1 MYESNRPQNLSESIS
16 RAITIVNRSLTLI
29 ITKPSSIVS
38 KRKPIQKLWSSSS
51 DRSSVIQR
59 STHGS
64 SCRIIWMKYK
74 LSVTKFS
81 RSAKQLISADLRK
94 YPTIKPRERVLPPPP
109 YLYLSLSHSLHG
121 PCSRMQ
127 PPKNRELV
135 PVSMTRIMGTKK
147 ELVGKRGNVTWT
159 GTFAAK
165 RNQILKKKKKKRR
178 KK

>member
-1 MYESNRPQNLSESIS
+1 M
-16 RAITIVNRSLTLI
+16 
-29 ITKPSSIVS
+29 
-38 KRKPIQKLWSSSS
+38 
-51 DRSSVIQR
+51 IQR

-165 RNQILKKKKKKRR
+165 RNQILKKKKKKR
-178 KK
+178 KKEKVRENKRDGGGELFSVCNYSFMKNSCDDFQCLFVSW